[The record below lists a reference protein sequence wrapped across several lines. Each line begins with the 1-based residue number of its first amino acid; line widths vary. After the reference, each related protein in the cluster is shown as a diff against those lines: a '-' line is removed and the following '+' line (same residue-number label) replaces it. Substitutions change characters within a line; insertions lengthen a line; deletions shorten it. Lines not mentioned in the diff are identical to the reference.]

1 MSALPST
8 LKTNDGPAKSTPG
21 RRRARPSSAKTR
33 HQQTKPVKAPGRL
46 IDSPGPEAGEAP
58 EDQILT
64 VGVVIGTHGLNG
76 ELKVRVV
83 SDDVE
88 HVLTLTQVIIGD
100 GDAPRHI
107 TGARLH
113 AGHLLLSIRGI
124 STPEAASALTGQPV
138 RVPARELRPLAPG
151 EYFIYQLVGLAV
163 VTEAGEPLGTVTDLI
178 ETGANDVLM
187 IAPPD
192 GGPDLLLPLIS
203 SVVLDID
210 PAAGRIIA
218 RPLDYYESS

>member
-1 MSALPST
+1 M
-8 LKTNDGPAKSTPG
+8 KTNDGSTNAKPG
-21 RRRARPSSAKTR
+21 RRRVRQPSAEARRK
-33 HQQTKPVKAPGRL
+33 QTKPVKSPGRL

-58 EDQILT
+58 EAQIFT

-83 SDDVE
+83 SDDIE
-88 HVLTLTQVIIGD
+88 HILTLSQVLIGD
-100 GDAPRHI
+100 KNAPRHV
-107 TGARLH
+107 TGARVH
-113 AGHLLLSIRGI
+113 AGHLLLSVRGI
-124 STPEAASALTGQPV
+124 STAEEASALHGQPV
-138 RVPARELRPLAPG
+138 RIPARELRPLAPG

-163 VTEAGEPLGTVTDLI
+163 VTEAGEPIGTVADLM

-192 GGPDLLLPLIS
+192 GGPELLLPLIP

-218 RPLDYYESS
+218 RPLEYYGSP

>member
-1 MSALPST
+1 M
-8 LKTNDGPAKSTPG
+8 KTNDGPAKRKTG
-21 RRRARPSSAKTR
+21 RGRARHSSAKTR
-33 HQQTKPVKAPGRL
+33 RQQTKPVKAPSRL
-46 IDSPGPEAGEAP
+46 IDSPGPAAGEAP

-83 SDDVE
+83 SNDVE

-100 GDAPRHI
+100 EDAPRRI

-113 AGHLLLSIRGI
+113 AGHLLLSIRGV
-124 STPEAASALTGQPV
+124 STPEAASALNGQPL
-138 RVPARELRPLAPG
+138 RVPARELRPLASG
-151 EYFIYQLVGLAV
+151 EFFIYQLVGLAV

-178 ETGANDVLM
+178 ETGANDVLV

-192 GGPDLLLPLIS
+192 EGPDLLLPLIP
-203 SVVLDID
+203 SVVLDVD
-210 PAAGRIIA
+210 PAAGRLIA
-218 RPLDYYESS
+218 RPLEYYEST